1 MKTFQRINLNTADA
15 RLISQ
20 SLHRI
25 GQGLAEDIVQL
36 RDTVADSQGREMELE
51 DLAQIPTNRISLNA
65 WKENFVRNYIC
76 FDDTLAPPSRQGVC
90 NVFPGMFSADEMAAY
105 EEAVQGNMGAIRS
118 HVDTELD
125 KLRTEQDARIEEQNS
140 KIEALKTDMSQQVT
154 DAKET
159 LKSNIDSVNTDL
171 LNEIKKVDNTTQSL
185 MNSIREMRDELTRS
199 SDRMK
204 ETVDAVLSKVEAH
217 DKTLREKYSSS
228 AAQPLNTQVP
238 SAPIVPPAI
247 NVAVPVHP
255 NPLYNPN
262 PYFNPVVPSVPFVR
276 PPPVFVGPPP
286 YHPQLYIQAP
296 STLAPVHSLRVE
308 QLVIPHVSPQV
319 EMCLNYRV
327 HCMTVIRPH

>member
-76 FDDTLAPPSRQGVC
+76 FDDTLAPPSRQDVC
-90 NVFPGMFSADEMAAY
+90 NAFPGMFSADEMAAY

-125 KLRTEQDARIEEQNS
+125 KLRTEQAARIEEQNS

-217 DKTLREKYSSS
+217 DKTL
-228 AAQPLNTQVP
+228 
-238 SAPIVPPAI
+238 
-247 NVAVPVHP
+247 
-255 NPLYNPN
+255 
-262 PYFNPVVPSVPFVR
+262 
-276 PPPVFVGPPP
+276 
-286 YHPQLYIQAP
+286 
-296 STLAPVHSLRVE
+296 
-308 QLVIPHVSPQV
+308 
-319 EMCLNYRV
+319 
-327 HCMTVIRPH
+327 